1 MSEPL
6 LRNVFWHKR
15 SQKQIRKRSEFV
27 FSRNFVPFSIIIR
40 YRGQKKVDIFFLTF
54 SFSVRLCPHCSAG
67 GLLASNTVY
76 RKKKKKKLLETLL
89 PSYLP
94 GSPIPQRRG
103 GKVPSIKGRCCCAAS
118 SSKIDAHSGS
128 SSARLAVMKSG
139 HSRAISSFSLPPSSV
154 IDVPSQQRIKKKKSC
169 VRHAHNS
176 LPIRLLQRVSWFTFD
191 LPVRLC
197 LLVCCAVFVFSS
209 AVLLSPTEKFH
220 QQDYIDG

>member
-15 SQKQIRKRSEFV
+15 RQKQIRKRSEFV

-128 SSARLAVMKSG
+128 SARLAVMKSG

-154 IDVPSQQRIKKKKSC
+154 IDVPSQQRIKEKKKKELRPS
-169 VRHAHNS
+169 RT
-176 LPIRLLQRVSWFTFD
+176 Q
-191 LPVRLC
+191 
-197 LLVCCAVFVFSS
+197 LVA
-209 AVLLSPTEKFH
+209 
-220 QQDYIDG
+220 Y

>member
-1 MSEPL
+1 MRVLSVYVCARAYNKAIVSTRSKEKSFYLFRGL
-6 LRNVFWHKR
+6 LDVRASFEKCFLA
-15 SQKQIRKRSEFV
+15 QKKSKANQEKVRVRLLPKLCPFFDHNKI
-27 FSRNFVPFSIIIR
+27 SRP
-40 YRGQKKVDIFFLTF
+40 KKVDIFFLTF

-176 LPIRLLQRVSWFTFD
+176 LPIRLLQRVS
-191 LPVRLC
+191 
-197 LLVCCAVFVFSS
+197 
-209 AVLLSPTEKFH
+209 
-220 QQDYIDG
+220 

>member
-154 IDVPSQQRIKKKKSC
+154 IDVPSQQRGKEKKKKELRPS
-169 VRHAHNS
+169 RT
-176 LPIRLLQRVSWFTFD
+176 Q
-191 LPVRLC
+191 
-197 LLVCCAVFVFSS
+197 LVA
-209 AVLLSPTEKFH
+209 
-220 QQDYIDG
+220 Y